1 MIVGTNHAEE
11 VREVCKHGV
20 VSRKD
25 FCFGTPIRVA
35 SAIQIEHASTMLLY
49 MLGTAAIA
57 TKDAVLTFHDSLA
70 QYPGLYRQKVKGDV
84 RKATECCD
92 RLRKEFLRMASID
105 GMGSAWESIVG
116 RMVDDVAMD
125 FTKLRFALRNEVG
138 KYDQDLYCMRTDF
151 LLAYEFSKQLVEE
164 AESFGKFLHNDIGL
178 GDSAELTQRL
188 SIPIR
193 GIRGYLSNLAGPILG
208 DEVRKHSLD
217 VMPVRNG
224 FMAIWQKLLDWK
236 AVERAME
243 KEALKERLNFSYD
256 EDDVT
261 APEEYFDNG
270 GTEWTETQD
279 RILAKKY
286 GRIPDGDLARLLGRT
301 KAAIR
306 ARARKM
312 GLRKKKQNG

>member
-11 VREVCKHGV
+11 VREVCKHGTK
-20 VSRKD
+20 RID
-25 FCFGTPIRVA
+25 GFAFGTPIKVA
-35 SAIQIEHASTMLLY
+35 SLTQIEHANLMLLY
-49 MLGTAAIA
+49 MLGTAAMA
-57 TKDAVLTFHDSLA
+57 TKEAVLTFHDSLA

-84 RKATECCD
+84 RKAMECCE
-92 RLRKEFLRMASID
+92 RLRKEFLRMAGI
-105 GMGSAWESIVG
+105 GNMAGTWEGIAG
-116 RMVDDVAMD
+116 RLVEDVATD

-138 KYDQDLYCMRTDF
+138 KYDQELYCMKTDF
-151 LLAYEFSKQLVEE
+151 LLAYELSKQLVEE

-178 GDSAELTQRL
+178 GDSTKLTQRL

-193 GIRGYLSNLAGPILG
+193 GIRGYLSNLADPILG
-208 DEVRKHSLD
+208 DEVRKHRLD

-243 KEALKERLNFSYD
+243 KEAWKERLNFSYD

-270 GTEWTETQD
+270 GTAWTETQD
-279 RILAKKY
+279 RILAQKY
-286 GRIPDGDLARLLGRT
+286 GRDSDDDLAHLLGRT
-301 KAAIR
+301 KAAVR

-312 GLRKKKQNG
+312 GLRKKKQKG

>member
-20 VSRKD
+20 VSKRD
-25 FCFGTPIRVA
+25 FCFGAPVRVA
-35 SAIQIEHASTMLLY
+35 SATQVMHASSMLLY
-49 MLGTAAIA
+49 MLGTAAMA
-57 TKDAVLTFHDSLA
+57 TREAVQAFHESLA
-70 QYPGLYRQKVKGDV
+70 QYPGLYRQKVKVDV
-84 RKATECCD
+84 RKAMECCE
-92 RLRKEFLRMASID
+92 RLRKEFLHMAGVD
-105 GMGSAWESIVG
+105 NMAGTWESIAG
-116 RMVDDVAMD
+116 RLVESVAMD
-125 FTKLRFALRNEVG
+125 FMKLRFALRNEVG
-138 KYDQDLYCMRTDF
+138 KYDQELYCMKTDF

-178 GDSAELTQRL
+178 GDSTELTQRL

-193 GIRGYLSNLAGPILG
+193 GIRGYLSNLAAPILG

-243 KEALKERLNFSYD
+243 EEARKERLNFSYD
-256 EDDVT
+256 DDDAAAT
-261 APEEYFDNG
+261 EEHFDNG
-270 GTEWTETQD
+270 GTAWTETQD
-279 RILAKKY
+279 RILAQKY
-286 GRIPDGDLARLLGRT
+286 GRASDDDLARLLGRT
-301 KAAIR
+301 KAAVR

-312 GLRKKKQNG
+312 GLRKKKQKG